1 MSIDSAMSVISQA
14 NTTKLEIAKKEDLK
28 MCKELMELMKPEFD
42 AALNKAVNKAVN
54 EAINKAFTEK
64 KAMVIDMI
72 KDKISIDFISK
83 YSNLSKE
90 DIRRIANDNNLV
102 IFPK

>member
-1 MSIDSAMSVISQA
+1 
-14 NTTKLEIAKKEDLK
+14 

-54 EAINKAFTEK
+54 EAVNKAVNETINKAFTEK

-90 DIRRIANDNNLV
+90 DIRTIANDNNLV

>member
-1 MSIDSAMSVISQA
+1 
-14 NTTKLEIAKKEDLK
+14 

-42 AALNKAVNKAVN
+42 AALNKAVN

-90 DIRRIANDNNLV
+90 DIRTIANDNNLV

>member
-42 AALNKAVNKAVN
+42 AAVNAAVNEAVNKAVNKAVN
-54 EAINKAFTEK
+54 NTTTTTTTSLIRNLMHNMNINAEQ
-64 KAMVIDMI
+64 AMTNLGINEN
-72 KDKISIDFISK
+72 DFSK
-83 YSNLSKE
+83 YLP
-90 DIRRIANDNNLV
+90 LL
-102 IFPK
+102 

>member
-1 MSIDSAMSVISQA
+1 MNYIIKRNGNIV
-14 NTTKLEIAKKEDLK
+14 
-28 MCKELMELMKPEFD
+28 PFD
-42 AALNKAVNKAVN
+42 RNKIIQ
-54 EAINKAFTEK
+54 AINKAFTEK

-90 DIRRIANDNNLV
+90 DIRTIANDNNLV